1 VGGERQQNDKRSDA
15 DSRSFCDDRF
25 CPTFDVRKYMQQ
37 LRQML
42 PYVPPIDLTALKR
55 LHGARDHKGIIRL
68 VKRLMNIEAVTFQV
82 FWVPDGAANNVPKDA
97 PAWVELPR
105 EMPLYGSKEFKEMT
119 IKMFFRKSFFQQA
132 YDQATFAVAHELSH
146 VVLESIRHPLRK
158 CEKAVDMTAMLL
170 GFGQLYEMTCHQ
182 ERQVGN
188 QINIRTLGYLTREE
202 ARQANQVLAREHKH
216 GRASQAGCGAAP
228 IAAPVFER
236 PPGAPLRA
244 APRPS
249 LAWIWELFDRV
260 RGYFGRIRYPRF
272 HVHRAAAYLKRNWYP
287 HLRMQEEQQGVA
299 VLLGLCAALL
309 ALMMFAKWITERPPG
324 SANASISLQP
334 AQPTAG
340 TVYHEKESAVFS
352 APPSS
357 QITQIQTRLIQLG
370 YLGGRADGVWGPRSQ
385 SALRSFKSANGL
397 PVNDLWT
404 EETSSILFSPNA
416 AYAPAPVVG
425 RK

>member
-1 VGGERQQNDKRSDA
+1 MGGERQQNDKSSDA
-15 DSRSFCDDRF
+15 DSHSFCDDQF
-25 CPTFDVRKYMQQ
+25 CPTFAVRKYMQQ

-55 LHGARDHKGIIRL
+55 LHVARDHKGIIRL

-82 FWVPDGAANNVPKDA
+82 FWVPDGAASNVPKDV

-132 YDQATFAVAHELSH
+132 YDQAAFAVAHELSH

-182 ERQVGN
+182 ERRVGN
-188 QINIRTLGYLTREE
+188 QINIKTLGYLTREE
-202 ARQANQVLAREHKH
+202 ARQVNQILTGEHKH
-216 GRASQAGCGAAP
+216 GRASRGYRRAE
-228 IAAPVFER
+228 IY
-236 PPGAPLRA
+236 PGPLPRFRSA
-244 APRPS
+244 SRPS
-249 LAWIWELFDRV
+249 LDWIWELFDRV
-260 RGYFGRIRYPRF
+260 RRYFGRIRYPRF

-287 HLRMQEEQQGVA
+287 HFRMQEEQQGVA

-309 ALMMFAKWITERPPG
+309 ALMMFAKWITERPAG
-324 SANASISLQP
+324 SANASIFPQP
-334 AQPTAG
+334 AQPTTG
-340 TVYHEKESAVFS
+340 TVYHEKESGVFS
-352 APPSS
+352 APPSN

-397 PVNDLWT
+397 LVNDLWT

-416 AYAPAPVVG
+416 AYAPAPAASHAKG
-425 RK
+425 